1 MHFTDSLVMTTDGHS
16 PYARLEARDPRY
28 DARHDPMIGFDPRLE
43 DEDGNAGNREP
54 GDPPPGRRR
63 PRGVAGEGQAGSA
76 RFCASGS
83 SRRRSRR
90 GDRRRRRETRRVG
103 RSGICG
109 VGIETRRVRER
120 RRHPVRGREH
130 VWADGGARRAGGRRE
145 KGQPGREQEPPA
157 DEGGGGGDDDD
168 DDDDDDDEDE
178 DEED

>member
-1 MHFTDSLVMTTDGHS
+1 MTTDGHS

-43 DEDGNAGNREP
+43 DEDGNAVTGNP
-54 GDPPPGRRR
+54 VTLAPPGAAPAASPAKGKGFRTLLRERQLAAIEARRSSEAAGDAAESAARHLRRR
-63 PRGVAGEGQAGSA
+63 HRNGAAYVK
-76 RFCASGS
+76 
-83 SRRRSRR
+83 
-90 GDRRRRRETRRVG
+90 
-103 RSGICG
+103 
-109 VGIETRRVRER
+109 R

-145 KGQPGREQEPPA
+145 KGQPGRSEPPRGRG
-157 DEGGGGGDDDD
+157 GGGGGDDDD